1 MTFPQSAHTGGCWLL
16 LCSLLPASTPTC
28 CCSPQTWFVV
38 TPHTA
43 SIPTPSDFTGHTD
56 PAGNLILCSLTPLD
70 TVIILQT
77 SIQIP
82 GTRLHSCHYTCPLYD
97 LNSRTDLFLVHY
109 PHPHCS
115 NSKHHK
121 DAQPRALQ
129 PYHYLPALLVSS
141 ARMLLAH
148 PVDILTTWYS
158 LPALVTFNT

>member
-1 MTFPQSAHTGGCWLL
+1 MPFPQSAHTGGCWLL

-56 PAGNLILCSLTPLD
+56 PAGNLILCSLTSPRYCNYPTDLD
-70 TVIILQT
+70 PDPRDT
-77 SIQIP
+77 SSF
-82 GTRLHSCHYTCPLYD
+82 LPLYLPP
-97 LNSRTDLFLVHY
+97 LNSRMDLFFIHY

-148 PVDILTTWYS
+148 PLDILTTWYS

>member
-1 MTFPQSAHTGGCWLL
+1 MRSPPMPFPQSAHTGGCWLL

-82 GTRLHSCHYTCPLYD
+82 GTRLHSCHYTCPLLTPEWTSSSFITHTPTAAI
-97 LNSRTDLFLVHY
+97 LNTTRTHNPELYNLITIF
-109 PHPHCS
+109 
-115 NSKHHK
+115 
-121 DAQPRALQ
+121 QPFSCPRLGC
-129 PYHYLPALLVSS
+129 
-141 ARMLLAH
+141 
-148 PVDILTTWYS
+148 
-158 LPALVTFNT
+158 F